1 MIKLTRGSL
10 IVIFILLAAGFA
22 VRAGTDNSSL
32 HSEGHHEPL
41 MYDMDSYYNLRLTM
55 NLLDHGELSDGDGWD
70 RHSYYPPGVP
80 LDTLPLL
87 AFLTVILHLL
97 TSRFLSLSELA
108 FWLPAVV
115 SPLAGVAVFLF
126 AGSLDCDDLS
136 SGLAGFLAVTAP
148 FYFMRTVPGFY
159 DTDMF
164 NVLFP
169 VVVVHPLY
177 LSVQRN
183 DWRWS
188 MVSAMLMTLYSAAW
202 NGWQILYY
210 VLLFSCGLFLL
221 RYRDRNILLFLLVT
235 AVLIELTDPGRI
247 PALIRGIPTMASG
260 AAGQLFPEILKTG
273 SSTMT
278 GAFPSTYA
286 NITELQPPGPA
297 EIIAGAGPGLLIAGI
312 MGLGPLRRLR
322 GDDGFLSLTVMIWL
336 VAGLVCLGGGVRFIE
351 VLIAPLS
358 ITSALFFSE
367 IRNRLARSENM
378 DPSFRRILSASI
390 MAMLVLPSP
399 LIALDSYGSLHPRV
413 DEYMMDAAVYIREN
427 TPEDTVVVCN
437 WVHGHF
443 FAWMADR
450 PVNFDGRL
458 GYIETLPVR
467 GQGYPL
473 DPRVPGIWREYWQDR
488 ALATSDPVLAEGIL
502 SMLTS
507 SGDECYLKVYDATG
521 DPGGSVRVIE
531 ELIRMDEDRRIPYLE
546 SLGISAPAADS
557 IAATLERRSGYVLV
571 TSDSL
576 IDKGYW
582 ILYYGDWNFNGP
594 TVKPFYSEGKIISRN
609 PPVSSDGV
617 TFNGTFLFK
626 GMKPCRVFTVR
637 EGRVDVV
644 TVDPSSG
651 FNVYLL
657 EDRNRTVTL
666 PVKYEDSLFVRLVL
680 LGDGAGRFR
689 AVMRRGDVTL
699 WEPAKNL

>member
-10 IVIFILLAAGFA
+10 IVIFILLTTGFA

-32 HSEGHHEPL
+32 HSERHHEPL
-41 MYDMDSYYNLRLTM
+41 MYDMDSYYNLRLAM

-80 LDTLPLL
+80 LDYPPLL
-87 AFLTVILHLL
+87 AFITIILHLL

-136 SGLAGFLAVTAP
+136 SGLAGLLAVTAP

-159 DTDMF
+159 DTDIF

-169 VVVVHPLY
+169 LMVVHSLY
-177 LSVQRN
+177 LSVRRD
-183 DWRWS
+183 DWGWNT
-188 MVSAMLMTLYSAAW
+188 VSAMLITLYSTAW

-210 VLLFSCGLFLL
+210 VLLVSCGIFIL
-221 RYRDRNILLFLLVT
+221 RYRDRNILLFLLITT
-235 AVLIELTDPGRI
+235 ALIELTGPGRI
-247 PALIRGIPTMASG
+247 PSLIRVIPLMASG
-260 AAGQLFPEILKTG
+260 AAGQLFPEILNTG

-278 GAFPSTYA
+278 GAFPSPYA
-286 NITELQPPGPA
+286 NITELQPPGFA
-297 EIIAGAGPGLLIAGI
+297 EIITGTGPGLLIAGI
-312 MGLGPLRRLR
+312 MGLEPLRRLR
-322 GDDGFLSLTVMIWL
+322 GDDGFLFMTVMIWL
-336 VAGLVCLGGGVRFIE
+336 VAGLVCLSGGLRFIE

-358 ITSALFFSE
+358 VTSALFFSE
-367 IRNRLARSENM
+367 IRTRLARRKNM
-378 DPSFRRILSASI
+378 DPPFRSLLSASI
-390 MAMLVLPSP
+390 IVMLVLPSP

-413 DEYMMDAAVYIREN
+413 DDCMMDAAVYIREN
-427 TPEDTVVVCN
+427 TAEDTVVVCN

-467 GQGYPL
+467 NHGYPL
-473 DPRVPGIWREYWQDR
+473 DPRVPGVWREYWQDR
-488 ALATSDPVLAEGIL
+488 ALATSDPVLADGIL
-502 SMLTS
+502 SMLAS
-507 SGDECYLKVYDATG
+507 SGDECYLEVYDATG
-521 DPGGSVRVIE
+521 DPAGSVRIIE
-531 ELIRMDEDRRIPYLE
+531 ELIRMDEDQRMTYLE
-546 SLGISAPAADS
+546 SLGISTSAADS
-557 IAATLERRSGYVLV
+557 IAALMERRSGYVLV

-582 ILYYGDWNFNGP
+582 ILYYGSWNFTGP
-594 TVKPFYSEGKIISRN
+594 TVKPFYSEGEIISRN
-609 PPVSSDGV
+609 PLISSDGV
-617 TFNGTFLFK
+617 TFNGTVLFK
-626 GMKPCRVFTVR
+626 GMKPCRVFTVK
-637 EGRVDVV
+637 EGWVDVV

-651 FNVYLL
+651 FNVYILK
-657 EDRNRTVTL
+657 DRNRTVTV

-680 LGDGAGRFR
+680 MGDGAGRFR
-689 AVMRRGDVTL
+689 AVMRSGDVTL
-699 WEPAKNL
+699 WEPIE